1 MKGRRFAR
9 ASKLLKALA
18 FVMLAVG
25 MTMMIVEAVP
35 RREAS
40 AVYAASGRDVTLPE
54 IALPDGAVS
63 VNMADLD
70 ELMALPGV
78 GETIGQAIID
88 ERERHGPFW
97 YPEDLLAVHGIGEK
111 TVENLRDW
119 LDMTIEDD

>member
-1 MKGRRFAR
+1 M
-9 ASKLLKALA
+9 SKLLKALA
-18 FVMLAVG
+18 FMMLAVG
-25 MTMMIVEAVP
+25 VTMMIVEAVP
-35 RREAS
+35 RREAP

-54 IALPDGAVS
+54 IALPDGVVS

-78 GETIGQAIID
+78 GESIGQAIID
-88 ERERHGPFW
+88 ERERHGPFQ
-97 YPEDLLAVHGIGEK
+97 YPEDLLSVRGIGEK